1 MVALTGLSLA
11 IGNPGKEL
19 LGERGEWTSM
29 SCGDSMF
36 EKVGILSSWL

>member
-19 LGERGEWTSM
+19 LGERGEWTSY
-29 SCGDSMF
+29 
-36 EKVGILSSWL
+36 VLWRQHV